1 MASFLRPAVTPYVQI
16 ARIDHWIK
24 NIFVL
29 PGAALAVILVD
40 VSLSMAVVPTLI
52 GLLSVCLI
60 ASANYVLNEWLD
72 RESDRHHPL
81 KQSRP
86 SVLGNVR
93 ARFVYIEYLLL
104 IIAGLGLGSLLGR
117 EFVAFSLLLLLMGLL
132 YNVKPIRMKDRVFLD
147 VLSESVN
154 NPIRLLLGWSAL
166 VGGILPPSSILLAY
180 WMGGAFLMAM
190 KRYAEY
196 RFIDDPERAG
206 SYRLSFR
213 SYSEEKLLLSS
224 FFYALSS
231 AFFLGVFLVKY
242 RIEFL
247 LSFPLFAILFVW
259 YAHIAMK
266 PHSAS
271 QAPEK
276 LYQERAFMSYVVFLG
291 IVVIG
296 LFFVDIPQ
304 LEILM
309 SPFLLSY

>member
-1 MASFLRPAVTPYVQI
+1 M
-16 ARIDHWIK
+16 
-24 NIFVL
+24 
-29 PGAALAVILVD
+29 
-40 VSLSMAVVPTLI
+40 
-52 GLLSVCLI
+52 
-60 ASANYVLNEWLD
+60 
-72 RESDRHHPL
+72 
-81 KQSRP
+81 
-86 SVLGNVR
+86 
-93 ARFVYIEYLLL
+93 
-104 IIAGLGLGSLLGR
+104 
-117 EFVAFSLLLLLMGLL
+117 
-132 YNVKPIRMKDRVFLD
+132 
-147 VLSESVN
+147 
-154 NPIRLLLGWSAL
+154 
-166 VGGILPPSSILLAY
+166 
-180 WMGGAFLMAM
+180 
-190 KRYAEY
+190 
-196 RFIDDPERAG
+196 
-206 SYRLSFR
+206 
-213 SYSEEKLLLSS
+213 LSS